1 MANPETLYKL
11 MVLYM
16 LKKVNFPLSNPQVYT
31 FFEENKYTNFFTY
44 QTMVAELV
52 SSNLISEETVRTG
65 KLYEITKEGEQ
76 ALFYFQNDIAQEI
89 RDEMDAY
96 IDTNKFQLRNE
107 TGVTTD
113 YYKTDSNDYKVH
125 MRVREGKT
133 VTFELTISVPSEEQ
147 ALEVCEHFEKNADRV
162 YGALIKQLL

>member
-31 FFEENKYTNFFTY
+31 FFEQKQYTNFFTY
-44 QTMVAELV
+44 QTVVSELV
-52 SSNLISEETVRTG
+52 SSKLITEEAVRTG
-65 KLYEITKEGEQ
+65 KLYEITPEGLQ
-76 ALFYFQNDIAQEI
+76 ALEYFQGDVAPEIRQEI
-89 RDEMDAY
+89 DEY
-96 IDTNKFQLRNE
+96 IDNNRFQLRNE

-113 YYKTDSNDYKVH
+113 YYKNGDKDYQVH

-133 VTFELTISVPSEEQ
+133 ISFDLSISVPTEEQ
-147 ALEVCEHFEKNADRV
+147 ALEVCEHFEENADRV
-162 YGALIKQLL
+162 YGALINQLL